1 MAQNQVEKKFIW
13 VLVAFLGSLT
23 ALIGILIYLS
33 LQNHLDLIKLL
44 VLIIMVVLIILALLV
59 LTTIFSIVLLW
70 YNRSIPKG
78 LLSLVSFS
86 LQKIYPLLVVMGKLM
101 RTDKNGVRR
110 AYTLINNRLIRERT
124 YDLRGEDI
132 LMLTPHCLQ
141 KSTCPHKIT
150 HDVENCRR
158 CGLCNVHQLMELKSR
173 YGVQFRV
180 VTGGTLAR
188 KLIGDLRPKAIIAI
202 ACERD
207 LVSGLMDVKGVP
219 VLAVINQRPQGPC
232 VNTLVDLKEVETAIQ
247 HFIKE

>member
-13 VLVAFLGSLT
+13 VLVAFLGGLT

-86 LQKIYPLLVVMGKLM
+86 LQKIYPLLVVMGRLM

-132 LMLTPHCLQ
+132 LILTPHCLQ
-141 KSTCPHKIT
+141 KSTCPYKIT

-173 YGVQFRV
+173 YGVQFSV